1 MSLFN
6 QCFNTAMAA
15 FSRVAGEM
23 FTLGGASLE
32 AISIEELT
40 VETRAMLGGK
50 FRDARSRML
59 LSAEV
64 VALSGIKNGSIVKVR
79 GEDLRVS
86 AEPEQDGTGSLWIA
100 LGPVGVDIPRR

>member
-1 MSLFN
+1 
-6 QCFNTAMAA
+6 MAA
-15 FSRVAGEM
+15 FSRVAGES
-23 FTLGGASLE
+23 FTLGAASFD

-50 FRDARSRML
+50 FRDARSRIL

-64 VALSGIKNGSIVKVR
+64 VASSGIKKGSILRVR

-100 LGPVGVDIPRR
+100 LGPVGVEIPRR